1 METNKAIDVIRKMRI
16 KKGITLKECAKVI
29 NLSIGGYSDIEHHK
43 SRLSADDFLK
53 LCDFLDIDLY
63 TFKKTTYEVV
73 QYTSEEIE
81 TISKAIK
88 ILKTKFN

>member
-1 METNKAIDVIRKMRI
+1 MEAIDIIRTTRI
-16 KKGITLKECAKVI
+16 KKGISMRECAEQI
-29 NLSIGGYSDIEHHK
+29 NLSIGAYNEIEHHRV
-43 SRLSADDFLK
+43 RLSADDFLK

>member
-1 METNKAIDVIRKMRI
+1 MEAIDIIRNIRI
-16 KKGITLKECAKVI
+16 KKEISQKECAKVI
-29 NLSIGGYSDIEHHK
+29 NLSIGGYSDIEHHRA
-43 SRLSADDFLK
+43 RLSADDFLK